1 MSNTEGLTTLDS
13 FKGLKNNENNAN
25 SDNPVNTGTGDN
37 NNGTNANNVDIIKK
51 MTTIFDN
58 IIAQRNQAM
67 KRIKEVSQTINDS
80 VGEIQTIIA
89 QKDEAVANIQT
100 LQEAKIVQEKQLAV
114 LTEKLQENGTVNQS
128 AIAMAQAKIVELES
142 ELTLANKNI
151 DDTNIM
157 LKESLA
163 RLKEQ
168 ESPEDSIKL
177 EDKDEKA
184 LTENLETLKTLLY
197 NPVAEGGGHKKPKR
211 KTKSKHNTKRK
222 SKQNRKKTTKYRS
235 SKY

>member
-25 SDNPVNTGTGDN
+25 SDNPVSNGTGDN

-67 KRIKEVSQTINDS
+67 ERIKEVSQTINDS
-80 VGEIQTIIA
+80 VGKIKKIIV

-100 LQEAKIVQEKQLAV
+100 LQEAKIVQEKQLAE

-128 AIAMAQAKIVELES
+128 AIVAANAEIAKLES
-142 ELTLANKNI
+142 KLTLANKNI

-163 RLKEQ
+163 NLTNQ
-168 ESPEDSIKL
+168 ENSIKL
-177 EDKDEKA
+177 EDKDERA
-184 LTENLETLKTLLY
+184 LSENIETLKTLLS
-197 NPVAEGGGHKKPKR
+197 NPPTEGGGHKKPKR

>member
-1 MSNTEGLTTLDS
+1 MSLVENS
-13 FKGLKNNENNAN
+13 KNVFGVFSTNANPVSNNATKGN
-25 SDNPVNTGTGDN
+25 
-37 NNGTNANNVDIIKK
+37 NANNVDIIKK

-58 IIAQRNQAM
+58 IIGQRNQAM
-67 KRIKEVSQTINDS
+67 ERIKEVSQTIKDS
-80 VGEIQTIIA
+80 VVEIKKIIA
-89 QKDEAVANIQT
+89 QKDEAVANIQP
-100 LQEAKIVQEKQLAV
+100 LQEAKIVQEKQLAE

-128 AIAMAQAKIVELES
+128 AIVAANAEIAKLES
-142 ELTLANKNI
+142 KLALANKNI

-163 RLKEQ
+163 NLTNQ
-168 ESPEDSIKL
+168 ENSIKL
-177 EDKDEKA
+177 EDKDERA
-184 LTENLETLKTLLY
+184 LSENIETLKTLLS
-197 NPVAEGGGHKKPKR
+197 NPPTEGGGHKKPKR

>member
-25 SDNPVNTGTGDN
+25 SDNPVSNGTGDN
-37 NNGTNANNVDIIKK
+37 NNGTNVEVIEQMKAL
-51 MTTIFDN
+51 FAN
-58 IIAQRNQAM
+58 IIAQRNKAM
-67 KRIKEVSQTINDS
+67 ERIKEVSQTIKDS

-100 LQEAKIVQEKQLAV
+100 LQEAKIVQEKQLAM

-128 AIAMAQAKIVELES
+128 AIVAANAEIAKLES
-142 ELTLANKNI
+142 KLTLANKNI

>member
-1 MSNTEGLTTLDS
+1 MPLEENSQNLFGV
-13 FKGLKNNENNAN
+13 FGNN
-25 SDNPVNTGTGDN
+25 DNPVSNNDN
-37 NNGTNANNVDIIKK
+37 NDNNNATKGNNGTNVEVIEQMKAL
-51 MTTIFDN
+51 FAN
-58 IIAQRNQAM
+58 IIAQRNKAM
-67 KRIKEVSQTINDS
+67 ERIKEVSQTIKDS

-100 LQEAKIVQEKQLAV
+100 LQEAKIVQEKQLAM

-128 AIAMAQAKIVELES
+128 AIVAAEAKIAKLES
-142 ELTLANKNI
+142 KLALANKNI

-157 LKESLA
+157 LKASLA
-163 RLKEQ
+163 QLKEQ
-168 ESPEDSIKL
+168 ESPEVSIKL
-177 EDKDEKA
+177 ENEDEKA

-197 NPVAEGGGHKKPKR
+197 NTVAEGGGHKKPKR

>member
-25 SDNPVNTGTGDN
+25 SDNPVSNGTGDN

-114 LTEKLQENGTVNQS
+114 LTESLQKNGDTNKS
-128 AIAMAQAKIVELES
+128 TIAAAEAKIVELES

-163 RLKEQ
+163 NLTNQ
-168 ESPEDSIKL
+168 ENSIKL
-177 EDKDEKA
+177 EDKDERA
-184 LTENLETLKTLLY
+184 LSENIETLKKLLS
-197 NPVAEGGGHKKPKR
+197 NPPAEGGGHKKPKR